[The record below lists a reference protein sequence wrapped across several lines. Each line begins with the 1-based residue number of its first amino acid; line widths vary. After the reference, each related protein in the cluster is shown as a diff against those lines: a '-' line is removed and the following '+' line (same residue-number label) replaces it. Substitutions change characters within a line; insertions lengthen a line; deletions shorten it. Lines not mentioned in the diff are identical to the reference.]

1 MKNYTLLFLL
11 LNVSFLFCTKEIL
24 SSKDNT
30 GAALPG
36 VNIVEKELLTVFHKY
51 DGAYKIKV
59 SEGATLVSVTLVF

>member
-36 VNIVEKELLTVFHKY
+36 VNIVEELLTVFQQ
-51 DGAYKIKV
+51 I
-59 SEGATLVSVTLVF
+59 